1 MKNYKKILPT
11 YGIVGLGFVGSAVEN
26 SMQSMTNIKVV
37 DIDPEKSTHT
47 IDQLGDC
54 EGIFVCVPTPQA
66 DDGVCDT
73 SALEDVLTKLEYYRG
88 PIISKCTAPPAF
100 YKKLSEKYIN
110 LIHAPEF
117 LTAANAM
124 RDYILGTFAMIGG
137 SSKEFIAEA
146 ERIIRIGQKNLK
158 EVRHCSVEE
167 AALAKYGINTFLAT
181 KVVFMNELYLLCEK
195 TGVDFYNVANLIK
208 LDSRIGAT
216 HMKVPG
222 ADGFGFAG
230 MCFPKDTSA
239 LYHYAKS
246 NDVDMEHMKSVIEVN
261 KKLRKISKS
270 QG

>member
-1 MKNYKKILPT
+1 MKNYKKVLPT

-26 SMQSMTNIKVV
+26 SMRSMTNIKVV

-73 SALEDVLTKLEYYRG
+73 SALEDVLTKLEYYKG

-124 RDYILGTFAMIGG
+124 QDYILGTFAMIGG
-137 SSKEFIAEA
+137 SSEEFRAEA
-146 ERIIRIGQKNLK
+146 ERIIKIGQKSLK
-158 EVRHCSVEE
+158 EIRHCSVEE

-181 KVVFMNELYLLCEK
+181 KIVFMNELYLLCKK
-195 TGVDFYNVANLIK
+195 TGVDFDTVIDLIK
-208 LDSRIGAT
+208 LDSRIGTT
-216 HMKVPG
+216 HMRVPG
-222 ADGFGFAG
+222 QDGFGFAG

-246 NDVDMEHMKSVIEVN
+246 NDVEMEHMKSVIEVN
-261 KKLRKISKS
+261 KKLRKISKK
-270 QG
+270 

>member
-1 MKNYKKILPT
+1 MDEYSNFLPT
-11 YGIVGLGFVGSAVEN
+11 YGIVGLGFVGSAVKH
-26 SMQSMTNIKVV
+26 SMQGRANIKVV
-37 DIDPEKSTHT
+37 DVDPTKSSHS
-47 IDQLGDC
+47 IDQLIDC
-54 EGIFVCVPTPQA
+54 EGVFVCVPTPQA

-73 SALEDVLTKLEYYRG
+73 SALEDVLTKLEYYTG

-117 LTAANAM
+117 LTAANAKQ
-124 RDYILGTFAMIGG
+124 DYILGTFAMIGG
-137 SSKEFIAEA
+137 SSSAFRGEA

-158 EVRHCSVEE
+158 DVRHCSVEE

-181 KVVFMNELYLLCEK
+181 KIVFMNEMYLLCEK
-195 TGVDFYNVANLIK
+195 TGVDFDKVAELIK
-208 LDSRIGAT
+208 LDSRIGST

-222 ADGFGFAG
+222 PDGFGFAG

-246 NDVDMEHMKSVIEVN
+246 NGIEMEHMRNVIEVN
-261 KKLRKISKS
+261 KKLRNIGKN
-270 QG
+270 